1 MHGGYPETVSNLLI
15 RRADQAV
22 IASLTAIALVGAA
35 VWWVR
40 AGGLRGDL
48 VDIDSAAPLDY
59 RFLVDVNHAEW
70 PELAQLPD
78 IGPTLAKRI
87 VESRSAEGDFRTIED
102 LRRVEGIGP
111 RRLEGVRR
119 YVLPLPDDGQVA
131 GDGEA
136 APPAG

>member
-1 MHGGYPETVSNLLI
+1 MSNALL

-22 IASLTAIALVGAA
+22 IASLTAIAIVGAI

-40 AGGLRGDL
+40 AGGLRGEL
-48 VDIDSAAPLDY
+48 VDIDVAAPLEY
-59 RFLVDVNHAEW
+59 RFLVNVNEAEW

-87 VESRSAEGDFRTIED
+87 VEARSIGGEFRSADD

-111 RRLEGVRR
+111 RRLEGMRR
-119 YVLPLPDDGQVA
+119 YLAPLPDDGQVA
-131 GDGEA
+131 GDTAEA
-136 APPAG
+136 APNG